1 MKLNGLLLLA
11 VALLLVTILHS
22 VRGLVIPHRLDL
34 CWVKLLKGLV
44 LTREL
49 RLVVGIE
56 CPVRCSLWSI
66 PPASSGSDVLIP
78 AIEKVLVVIWKQVG
92 AKG

>member
-11 VALLLVTILHS
+11 VALLVALLHG
-22 VRGLVIPHRLDL
+22 VRGLVVPHRPDL
-34 CWVKLLKGLV
+34 CWVALLEDLV

-56 CPVRCSLWSI
+56 RPVRCSLWPI